1 MVSRSRCDVRRRCF
15 GAVRKESSSRTKG
28 HFTVRVE
35 CPEYLVVPTQVV
47 GCYVPNSLPRRR
59 GKAWPSWELYSGI
72 HQLVTVGWM
81 NPSPGFILRG
91 CRVYSTD
98 GAEKSCRT
106 RRRKRGLRKGKRR
119 SRGCQPRRSAA
130 GPATASKTPSSR
142 KVNHSGRKFLWA
154 VKASNR
160 FRKDCERLNKFPRGH
175 LSDSHPAAGPRRR
188 MREHCEVKWAR
199 LHSRA
204 TASGIPPVAAF
215 HSSFWKYLMVE
226 TSRGNA
232 AADWDMLLAHLPGNP
247 GLDESP
253 LTEAFLAIRSGEVPS
268 RKRPRGGASPAR
280 NNRGRVRPLRRR

>member
-1 MVSRSRCDVRRRCF
+1 MRRRCF
-15 GAVRKESSSRTKG
+15 GEINGSSSRTKG
-28 HFTVRVE
+28 HFAVRAE
-35 CPEYLVVPTQVV
+35 CPEYSVVPVQTVE
-47 GCYVPNSLPRRR
+47 CYVPSSLPRRR
-59 GKAWPSWELYSGI
+59 AFWPVWELYSGTR
-72 HQLVTVGWM
+72 QLVTVGWM

-91 CRVYSTD
+91 CHVYSVK

-119 SRGCQPRRSAA
+119 SRGCQPRRTAA
-130 GPATASKTPSSR
+130 RPANVSKTPSSR

-175 LSDSHPAAGPRRR
+175 LSEYHPAREPRRR

-204 TASGIPPVAAF
+204 TACGIPPVAAF

-226 TSRGNA
+226 TARGNSS
-232 AADWDMLLAHLPGNP
+232 ADWDMLLTGLPGHP
-247 GLDESP
+247 DADSP
-253 LTEAFLAIRSGEVPS
+253 PPLSEAFFADRNTAVPP
-268 RKRPRGGASPAR
+268 RRRPRGGASPAR
-280 NNRGRVRPLRRR
+280 NTRGRVRPLRRR